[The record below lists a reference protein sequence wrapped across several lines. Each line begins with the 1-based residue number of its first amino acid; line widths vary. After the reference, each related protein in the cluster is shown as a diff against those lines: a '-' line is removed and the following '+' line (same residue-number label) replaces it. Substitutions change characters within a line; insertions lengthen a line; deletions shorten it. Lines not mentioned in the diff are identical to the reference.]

1 MQKGD
6 ISNKFNTLR
15 NRNNDND
22 TGIYWLTKRMG
33 KIRNLIII
41 GGFLAFSAYLYFWF
55 KQHGDKLKTQCEK
68 AYEQQ
73 FSGQVIKV
81 FLEEN
86 SRGIVTVQLLNGNDT
101 VEYFTGWGGHQN
113 TGEHIRKGYR
123 ISKQANSFDLKIV
136 GDSTTQQA
144 VMELKAT
151 DTVCK

>member
-15 NRNNDND
+15 NRNDNTD

-33 KIRNLIII
+33 KIRNLIIVV
-41 GGFLAFSAYLYFWF
+41 GFLSFGAYLYFWF
-55 KQHGDKLKTQCEK
+55 KKHGDKLKTTCEK

-73 FSGQVIKV
+73 FNGQVVKV

-86 SRGIVTVQLLNGNDT
+86 SRGIVTVQLLNGTDT

-113 TGEHIRKGYR
+113 TGEHIRKGCYL
-123 ISKQANSFDLKIV
+123 SKQANTFDLKVV
-136 GDSTTQQA
+136 GDSASQGAT
-144 VMELKAT
+144 MNLKAT